1 MPFVLFLIFGTWFL
15 LILAKDR
22 SKQIARFNDFPSCL
36 RQEEYLKFYELL
48 MEYRRDTRRQ
58 DPVGDAREDAGQWI
72 YDKGYLPYA
81 VRNFGRSDWR
91 SRPLTKRNGFV
102 EFEVHERPSY
112 RELLS
117 LRSKDIGYGDYSMK
131 GAFLKDYGKD
141 IAIDTESWGA
151 YCTEMDDWFVRINEQ
166 YNIQKYQIEQNRP
179 TGYALEYL
187 IACCK
192 MFQPGSF
199 NWERYHVRLGV
210 LRCGYLPTSLK
221 PRHGHKETR
230 KCEYYVAQYPP
241 QEETVR
247 ELLCFDQQWWHDHNC
262 SGFAQYAREVQLL
275 FTLAHTSPNVQFRKA
290 LNVRRAE
297 GCLEQPDPTWR
308 QRDFK
313 ELLWD

>member
-1 MPFVLFLIFGTWFL
+1 MPFVLFLIFGIWFL

-117 LRSKDIGYGDYSMK
+117 LRSKDIDYGDYSMK
-131 GAFLKDYGKD
+131 GAFLKYYGKD

-199 NWERYHVRLGV
+199 HWEKYHVRLGV
-210 LRCGYLPTSLK
+210 LRCGFLPTSLK
-221 PRHGHKETR
+221 PWHGHKETR
-230 KCEYYVAQYPP
+230 RCEFYVAQYPP
-241 QEETVR
+241 QGT
-247 ELLCFDQQWWHDHNC
+247 ELRRLLEFDHRAWLEGGHI
-262 SGFAQYAREVQLL
+262 GFEQYERKIYQLFEIAQ
-275 FTLAHTSPNVQFRKA
+275 TSPVVPFKTKINTK
-290 LNVRRAE
+290 RAE
-297 GCLEQPDPTWR
+297 GCLEQPDKTWHK
-308 QRDFK
+308 RDFR
-313 ELLWD
+313 ELIWD